1 MSSSSHNGHTGDARI
16 PIEFVS
22 LLEGCLASS
31 RSPIHQ
37 WLKQCFQEEDDRKE
51 VLAMALERAWKHFR
65 SHYPEAR
72 LQSKEGFEP
81 WLMVIV
87 QHCARDYLRQQKA
100 KGTRRKGRERFDEA
114 MHTGAGAGA
123 EISVEQGIDIAIML
137 DSLSGKGREVLWLHL
152 QGFSYKE
159 IADRIGST
167 EGAVQRRVS
176 RAKAELRGRFPNREG

>member
-1 MSSSSHNGHTGDARI
+1 MSFSSQNGYAGDARI
-16 PIEFVS
+16 PIEFES
-22 LLEGCLASS
+22 LLEGCLTYS
-31 RSPIHQ
+31 RSPIVQ
-37 WLKQCFQEEDDRKE
+37 WLERLPENDERKE

-100 KGTRRKGRERFDEA
+100 KGTRRKGREKFDEA

-123 EISVEQGIDIAIML
+123 DISVEQGIDIAIML
-137 DSLSGKGREVLWLHL
+137 DSLSEKDREVLRLHL